1 MSTRSMIAI
10 QDADGACYAIYCHF
24 DGYVSHMGK
33 MLTTYF
39 NDDEN
44 AADLINNG
52 ELRSLDISA
61 EDENVIVREHFEE
74 DFEKREI
81 EYYDTVVDML
91 NAFQNSDREYIYL
104 WDDVIET
111 WLYRKNIYTNNGKMV
126 EPEWKPV
133 LSALI
138 SGE

>member
-10 QDADGACYAIYCHF
+10 QDADGSCYAIYCHF

-39 NDDEN
+39 NDDES

-61 EDENVIVREHFEE
+61 EDENKVVREHFEE

-91 NAFQNSDREYIYL
+91 NAFQNSDREYLYL

>member
-10 QDADGACYAIYCHF
+10 QDAAGSCYAIYCHF

-39 NDDEN
+39 NDDES

-52 ELRSLDISA
+52 QLRSIDVSS
-61 EDENVIVREHFEE
+61 EDENKVILEHFEE

-91 NAFQNSDREYIYL
+91 NAFKNSDRDYLYI

-111 WLYRKNIYTNNGKMV
+111 WLYRKNIYTSNGKMV
-126 EPEWKPV
+126 EHEWKPD

>member
-1 MSTRSMIAI
+1 MSTRSMIAM

-39 NDDEN
+39 NDDESV
-44 AADLINNG
+44 AELINNG
-52 ELRSLDISA
+52 ELRSINISV
-61 EDENVIVREHFEE
+61 EDENKVVLEHFEE

-91 NAFQNSDREYIYL
+91 NAFKDSDREYLYL
-104 WDDVIET
+104 WDDVAEM
-111 WLYRKNIYTNNGKMV
+111 WLYRKNIYTNDGKIV
-126 EPEWKPV
+126 ESEWKTV

>member
-1 MSTRSMIAI
+1 MSTRSMIAV

-39 NDDEN
+39 NDDESV
-44 AADLINNG
+44 ADLIING
-52 ELRSLDISA
+52 ELRSIDISS
-61 EDENVIVREHFEE
+61 EDENKVILEHFEA
-74 DFEKREI
+74 DFDKREI
-81 EYYDTVVDML
+81 EYYDTIVDML
-91 NAFQNSDREYIYL
+91 NAFQKSDREYLYI
-104 WDDVIET
+104 WDDDIET
-111 WLYRKNIYTNNGKMV
+111 WLYRKNIYTSNGKMV

>member
-10 QDADGACYAIYCHF
+10 QDADGVCYTVYCHF

-39 NDDEN
+39 NDDESV
-44 AADLINNG
+44 AELINNG
-52 ELRSLDISA
+52 ELRSIDVSA
-61 EDENVIVREHFEE
+61 EDENVIVCEHFEE
-74 DFEKREI
+74 DFEKRNI
-81 EYYDTVVDML
+81 EYYDTEVDML
-91 NAFQNSDREYIYL
+91 NAFQNSDREYLYL
-104 WDDVIET
+104 WDDVAEM
-111 WLYRKNIYTNNGKMV
+111 WLYRKNTYTSNGKMV

>member
-1 MSTRSMIAI
+1 MSTRSMIAV

-24 DGYVSHMGK
+24 DGYVSHIGK

-39 NDDEN
+39 NDDES

-52 ELRSLDISA
+52 QLRSIDVSA
-61 EDENVIVREHFEE
+61 ENEVVLEHFEE

-81 EYYDTVVDML
+81 EYYDTIVDML
-91 NAFQNSDREYIYL
+91 NAFQKSDRDYLYI
-104 WDDVIET
+104 WDDVAEM
-111 WLYRKNIYTNNGKMV
+111 WLYRKNTYTSNGKMV

>member
-1 MSTRSMIAI
+1 MSTRSMIAV
-10 QDADGACYAIYCHF
+10 QDADGACYAVYCHF

-39 NDDEN
+39 NSDEK
-44 AADLINNG
+44 AADLVNEG
-52 ELRSLDISA
+52 ELRAIEISA
-61 EDENVIVREHFEE
+61 ENEVVLEYFEE

-91 NAFQNSDREYIYL
+91 NAFQNSDREYLYI

-111 WLYRKNIYTNNGKMV
+111 WLYRKNIYTSNGKMV
-126 EPEWKPV
+126 EPEWTPV

>member
-44 AADLINNG
+44 AAELINNG
-52 ELRSLDISA
+52 ELRSIDVSS
-61 EDENVIVREHFEE
+61 EDENKVILEHFEE
-74 DFEKREI
+74 DFESREI
-81 EYYDTVVDML
+81 EYYDTVEDML
-91 NAFQNSDREYIYL
+91 NAFQNSDREYLYI

>member
-10 QDADGACYAIYCHF
+10 QDADGSCYAIYCHF

-39 NDDEN
+39 NDDEK
-44 AADLINNG
+44 AAELINNG
-52 ELRSLDISA
+52 ELRSIDISS
-61 EDENVIVREHFEE
+61 EDENVIVREHFEQ
-74 DFEKREI
+74 DFDKREI

-91 NAFQNSDREYIYL
+91 NAFQNSDREYLYI

-111 WLYRKNIYTNNGKMV
+111 WLYRKNIYTNNGKML
-126 EPEWKPV
+126 ESEWKPV

>member
-1 MSTRSMIAI
+1 MIAI
-10 QDADGACYAIYCHF
+10 QDADGSCYAVYCHF
-24 DGYVSHMGK
+24 DGYVSHMGD
-33 MLTTYF
+33 MLVRHF
-39 NDDEN
+39 NSDEK
-44 AADLINNG
+44 AADLVNEG
-52 ELRSLDISA
+52 EVRSIEISA
-61 EDENVIVREHFEE
+61 ENEVVLEYFKA

-91 NAFQNSDREYIYL
+91 NAFQNSDREYLYI
-104 WDDVIET
+104 WDGDIET
-111 WLYRKNIYTNNGKMV
+111 WLYRKNIYTSNGKMV

>member
-1 MSTRSMIAI
+1 MSTRSMIAF
-10 QDADGACYAIYCHF
+10 QDADGACYAVYCHF

-39 NDDEN
+39 NDDES

-52 ELRSLDISA
+52 ELRSI
-61 EDENVIVREHFEE
+61 DENKDGNVELEHFEQ
-74 DFEKREI
+74 DFENREI
-81 EYYDTVVDML
+81 EYYDSMNDML
-91 NAFQNSDREYIYL
+91 NAFQNSDREYLYL
-104 WDDVIET
+104 WNDVIET
-111 WLYRKNIYTNNGKMV
+111 WLYRKNIYTNNGKIV

>member
-1 MSTRSMIAI
+1 MSTRSMIAV
-10 QDADGACYAIYCHF
+10 QDADGACYAVYCHF

-39 NDDEN
+39 NSDEK
-44 AADLINNG
+44 AADLVNEG
-52 ELRSLDISA
+52 ELSAIDVSA
-61 EDENVIVREHFEE
+61 ENEVVLEHFEE
-74 DFEKREI
+74 DFDKREI

-91 NAFQNSDREYIYL
+91 NAFQNSDREYLYI

-111 WLYRKNIYTNNGKMV
+111 WLYRKNIYTSNGKMV
-126 EPEWKPV
+126 EPEWTPV

>member
-39 NDDEN
+39 NDDEK
-44 AADLINNG
+44 AADLVNEG
-52 ELRSLDISA
+52 ELRSIDVSA
-61 EDENVIVREHFEE
+61 ENEVVLEHFEE

-81 EYYDTVVDML
+81 EYYDNVVDML
-91 NAFQNSDREYIYL
+91 NAFQNSDREYLYI

-111 WLYRKNIYTNNGKMV
+111 WLYRKNIYISNGKMV

>member
-1 MSTRSMIAI
+1 MSTRSMIAV
-10 QDADGACYAIYCHF
+10 QDADGACYAVYCHF

-33 MLTTYF
+33 MLTHYF
-39 NDDEN
+39 NSDEK
-44 AADLINNG
+44 AADLVNEG
-52 ELRSLDISA
+52 ELRAIDISA
-61 EDENVIVREHFEE
+61 ENEVVLEHFEA
-74 DFEKREI
+74 DFDKREI

-91 NAFQNSDREYIYL
+91 NAFQNSDREYLYI

-111 WLYRKNIYTNNGKMV
+111 WLYRKNIYTSNGKMV
-126 EPEWKPV
+126 EPEWTPV

>member
-1 MSTRSMIAI
+1 MGDMLVR
-10 QDADGACYAIYCHF
+10 HF
-24 DGYVSHMGK
+24 NS
-33 MLTTYF
+33 
-39 NDDEN
+39 DEK
-44 AADLINNG
+44 ASDLVNEG
-52 ELRSLDISA
+52 ELRSLMEA
-61 EDENVIVREHFEE
+61 ANGEVVLEHFEE

-91 NAFQNSDREYIYL
+91 NAFQNSDREYLYI

-111 WLYRKNIYTNNGKMV
+111 WLYRKNIYTSNGKMV

>member
-1 MSTRSMIAI
+1 MSTRSMIAV

-39 NDDEN
+39 NSDEK
-44 AADLINNG
+44 AADLINEG
-52 ELRSLDISA
+52 EVRAIEISA
-61 EDENVIVREHFEE
+61 ENKVVLEYFEPAF
-74 DFEKREI
+74 DKREI

-91 NAFQNSDREYIYL
+91 NAFQNSDREYLYI

-111 WLYRKNIYTNNGKMV
+111 WLYRKNIYTSNGKMV

>member
-24 DGYVSHMGK
+24 DGYVSHMGR

-39 NDDEN
+39 NSDEK
-44 AADLINNG
+44 AADLVNEG
-52 ELRSLDISA
+52 EVRAIEISA
-61 EDENVIVREHFEE
+61 ENEVVLEYFEPAF
-74 DFEKREI
+74 DKREI

-91 NAFQNSDREYIYL
+91 NAFQNSDREYLYL

-111 WLYRKNIYTNNGKMV
+111 WLYRKNVYTSNGKMV

>member
-1 MSTRSMIAI
+1 MSTRSMIAV

-39 NDDEN
+39 NSDEK
-44 AADLINNG
+44 AADLVNEG
-52 ELRSLDISA
+52 EVRSIEISA
-61 EDENVIVREHFEE
+61 ENEVVLEYFKA

-104 WDDVIET
+104 WDDEVEA
-111 WLYRKNIYTNNGKMV
+111 WVYRNIRWTENGKHLS
-126 EPEWKPV
+126 EWKFV
-133 LSALI
+133 VETLLENNI
-138 SGE
+138 RG

>member
-39 NDDEN
+39 NSDEK
-44 AADLINNG
+44 AADLVNEG
-52 ELRSLDISA
+52 EVRAIEISA
-61 EDENVIVREHFEE
+61 ENKVVLEYFNA

-104 WDDVIET
+104 WDDEAEAWI
-111 WLYRKNIYTNNGKMV
+111 YRNIRWTDNGKLLT
-126 EPEWKPV
+126 EWKFV
-133 LSALI
+133 VETLI
-138 SGE
+138 ENKLMG

>member
-1 MSTRSMIAI
+1 MSTRSMIAV
-10 QDADGACYAIYCHF
+10 QDADGACYAVYCHF
-24 DGYVSHMGK
+24 DGYVSHMGR

-39 NDDEN
+39 NSDEK
-44 AADLINNG
+44 AADLVNEG
-52 ELRSLDISA
+52 ELRAIDISA
-61 EDENVIVREHFEE
+61 ENEVVLEHFEA

-91 NAFQNSDREYIYL
+91 NAFQNSDREYLYI

-111 WLYRKNIYTNNGKMV
+111 WLYRKNIYTSNGKMV
-126 EPEWKPV
+126 EPEWSPV

>member
-1 MSTRSMIAI
+1 MSTRSMIAV
-10 QDADGACYAIYCHF
+10 QDADGVCYAVYCHF

-44 AADLINNG
+44 AADLVNEG
-52 ELRSLDISA
+52 ELRSIDISA
-61 EDENVIVREHFEE
+61 ENEVVLEHFEE
-74 DFEKREI
+74 EFEKREI

-91 NAFQNSDREYIYL
+91 NAFQNSDREYLYI

-138 SGE
+138 FGE

>member
-1 MSTRSMIAI
+1 MSTRSMIAV
-10 QDADGACYAIYCHF
+10 QDADGACYAVYCHF
-24 DGYVSHMGK
+24 DGYVSHMGR

-39 NDDEN
+39 NSDEK
-44 AADLINNG
+44 AADLVNEG
-52 ELRSLDISA
+52 EVRAIEISA
-61 EDENVIVREHFEE
+61 ENEVVLEYFEPAF
-74 DFEKREI
+74 DKREI

-91 NAFQNSDREYIYL
+91 NAFQNSDREYLYI

-111 WLYRKNIYTNNGKMV
+111 WLYRKNVYTSNGKMV
-126 EPEWKPV
+126 EPEWTPV

>member
-10 QDADGACYAIYCHF
+10 QDAEGACYAIYCHF
-24 DGYVSHMGK
+24 DGYVSHMGR

-39 NDDEN
+39 NSDEK
-44 AADLINNG
+44 AADLVNEG
-52 ELRSLDISA
+52 EVRAIEISA
-61 EDENVIVREHFEE
+61 ENEVVLEYFEPAF
-74 DFEKREI
+74 DKREI

-111 WLYRKNIYTNNGKMV
+111 WLYRKNVYTSNGKMV

>member
-39 NDDEN
+39 NSDEK
-44 AADLINNG
+44 AADLVNEG
-52 ELRSLDISA
+52 EVRAIEISA
-61 EDENVIVREHFEE
+61 ENEVVLEYFNA

-111 WLYRKNIYTNNGKMV
+111 WLYRKNVYTSNGKMV

>member
-10 QDADGACYAIYCHF
+10 QDADGACYAVYCHF

-33 MLTTYF
+33 MLTNYF
-39 NDDEN
+39 NDDES
-44 AADLINNG
+44 AAELINNG
-52 ELRSLDISA
+52 ELRAIDVSA
-61 EDENVIVREHFEE
+61 ENEVVLEHFEE

-91 NAFQNSDREYIYL
+91 NAFQNSDREYLYI
-104 WDDVIET
+104 WDDDIET
-111 WLYRKNIYTNNGKMV
+111 WLYRRNIYTNNGKML
-126 EPEWKPV
+126 ESEWKPV

>member
-1 MSTRSMIAI
+1 MSTRSMIAV
-10 QDADGACYAIYCHF
+10 QDADGACYAVYCHF

-39 NDDEN
+39 NSDEK
-44 AADLINNG
+44 AADLVNEG
-52 ELRSLDISA
+52 ELRAIDVSA
-61 EDENVIVREHFEE
+61 ENEVVLEHFEE

-91 NAFQNSDREYIYL
+91 NAFQNSDREYLYI

>member
-10 QDADGACYAIYCHF
+10 QDADGACYAVYCHF
-24 DGYVSHMGK
+24 DGYVSHIGK

-39 NDDEN
+39 NDDEK
-44 AADLINNG
+44 AADLVNEG
-52 ELRSLDISA
+52 ELRAIDISA
-61 EDENVIVREHFEE
+61 ENKVILEHFEE

-91 NAFQNSDREYIYL
+91 NAFQNSDREYLYI

>member
-24 DGYVSHMGK
+24 DGYVSHMGR

-39 NDDEN
+39 NSDEK
-44 AADLINNG
+44 AADLVNEG
-52 ELRSLDISA
+52 EVRAIEISA
-61 EDENVIVREHFEE
+61 ENEVVLEYFEPAF
-74 DFEKREI
+74 DKREI

-91 NAFQNSDREYIYL
+91 NAFQNSDREYLYI

-111 WLYRKNIYTNNGKMV
+111 WLYRKNVYTSNGKMV